1 MKQITNRY
9 KRYTTGEWAKH
20 PRAYLKKLGN
30 KKLRKLDI
38 EADSLRYRKQSQY
51 KKFKAEKFCPFCFAN
66 IFAQN
71 LNKEIKQLG
80 ECQKC
85 HALKWNNIKC
95 PHCKSDNV
103 WKRDEMYRCKQC
115 GKFFTISEPLSK

>member
-20 PRAYLKKLGN
+20 PRAQLKKIGN

-38 EADSLRYRKQSQY
+38 ENESVRFRKKSVY
-51 KKFKAEKFCPFCFAN
+51 KKFKAEKFCPFCYAN

-71 LNKEIKQLG
+71 LNREIKRLG
-80 ECQKC
+80 ECNKC
-85 HALKWNNIKC
+85 HAKKWSGVKC

-103 WKRDEMYRCKQC
+103 WKKDELFRCKQC
-115 GKFFTISEPLSK
+115 GKIFPDAEAL